1 MCAGPLSVQLPIHI
15 LWITMGRDLTQVE
28 VYRVVKFVIICETWS
43 WEERRWQDLNEL
55 YNLKMTGYQ
64 LISGLVGIANTSKV
78 WNRMQNVSPC
88 VATLHL
94 RLPLLI
100 CHALLSTRTNSSF
113 TNCVFILWPIAFSY
127 WSRIFAKLFI
137 DHQWFVISR
146 NVPRC
151 FSHRCPQIRI

>member
-1 MCAGPLSVQLPIHI
+1 M
-15 LWITMGRDLTQVE
+15 
-28 VYRVVKFVIICETWS
+28 YRVGKFDIICEIWS
-43 WEERRWQDLNEL
+43 WEAGRWQDLNEL

-88 VATLHL
+88 TATLHL

-100 CHALLSTRTNSSF
+100 CHAPISTRTNSNS

-127 WSRIFAKLFI
+127 RSRIFEKLFI
-137 DHQWFVISR
+137 DPQWFVISR

-151 FSHRCPQIRI
+151 FSHRCPQIRIQCLDCAACPVRSLSSEVEI